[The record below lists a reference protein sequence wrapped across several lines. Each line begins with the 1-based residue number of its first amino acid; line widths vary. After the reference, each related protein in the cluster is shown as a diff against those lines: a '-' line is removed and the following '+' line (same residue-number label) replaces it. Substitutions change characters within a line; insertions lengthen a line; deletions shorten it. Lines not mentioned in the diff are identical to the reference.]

1 MKTRVTELL
10 GIDYPIIQGAMQY
23 MSLAELA
30 AAVSNAGGLGIV
42 PAMAFQ
48 TTDDLRQ
55 EINKMKALTTKPF
68 GFNISLVP
76 EVVIPELIFDYIQ
89 VLIEEG
95 VQIVETSGQRPAE
108 FIKPLKEAGI
118 KVIHKVTTVRHAKA
132 AEADGA
138 DIISVIGMEG
148 GGHPGSSQ
156 VAGQILW
163 AKAAEELSVPVLAG
177 GGIVDGKGIYA
188 ALALGVDGVLMSTRF
203 AATPEVNASDAYR
216 EAVLSVPEYGTV
228 LTMTSL
234 NNAMRVANNAR
245 AQEILKAEAED
256 ATIKELMPLISGKS
270 NFEAMMGGRLD
281 EAQLSVGQGIGRID
295 KIQTVSEIFE
305 EIKQDFLHIH
315 QRMNVLLS

>member
-42 PAMAFQ
+42 PAMAFP

-108 FIKPLKEAGI
+108 FIKPLKDAGI

-234 NNAMRVANNAR
+234 NNAMRVANNTR
-245 AQEILKAEAED
+245 AQEILKAEAEG

-270 NFEAMMGGRLD
+270 NFEAMMAGRLH

-295 KIQTVSEIFE
+295 KIQTVSEVFE
-305 EIKQDFLHIH
+305 EIKQDFLHVH

>member
-10 GIDYPIIQGAMQY
+10 GIEYPIVQGAMQY

-42 PAMAFQ
+42 PAMAFP
-48 TTDDLRQ
+48 TTDELRQ

-108 FIKPLKEAGI
+108 FIKPLKDAGI

-234 NNAMRVANNAR
+234 NNAMRVANNTR
-245 AQEILKAEAED
+245 AQEILKAEAEG

-270 NFEAMMGGRLD
+270 NFEAMMAGRLH

-305 EIKQDFLHIH
+305 EIKQDFLYVHH
-315 QRMNVLLS
+315 RMNVLLS

>member
-10 GIDYPIIQGAMQY
+10 GIEYPIVQGAMQY

-42 PAMAFQ
+42 PAMAFP

-108 FIKPLKEAGI
+108 FIKPLKDAGI

-203 AATPEVNASDAYR
+203 AVTPEVNASDAYR

-234 NNAMRVANNAR
+234 NNAMRVANNTR
-245 AQEILKAEAED
+245 AQEILKAEAEG

-270 NFEAMMGGRLD
+270 NFEAMMAGRLH

-305 EIKQDFLHIH
+305 EIKQDFLYVHH
-315 QRMNVLLS
+315 RMNVLLS

>member
-42 PAMAFQ
+42 PAMAFP

-108 FIKPLKEAGI
+108 FIKPLKDAGI

-245 AQEILKAEAED
+245 AQEILKAEAEG

-295 KIQTVSEIFE
+295 KIQTVSEVFE
-305 EIKQDFLHIH
+305 EIKQDFLHVH

>member
-1 MKTRVTELL
+1 
-10 GIDYPIIQGAMQY
+10 MQY
-23 MSLAELA
+23 MFLAELA
-30 AAVSNAGGLGIV
+30 AVVSNAGGLGIV

-48 TTDDLRQ
+48 TTDNLHQ
-55 EINKMKALTTKPF
+55 EMDKMRALTTKPF
-68 GFNISLVP
+68 GFNISFVP

-108 FIKPLKEAGI
+108 FIRPLKEAGI

-148 GGHPGSSQ
+148 GGHPGSSH

-163 AKAAEELSVPVLAG
+163 AKAAEKLSVPVLAG

-203 AATPEVNASDAYR
+203 AVTPEVNASDAYR

-234 NNAMRVANNAR
+234 NNAMRVANNTR
-245 AQEILKAEAED
+245 AQEILKAEAEG

-305 EIKQDFLHIH
+305 EIKQDFLHVH
-315 QRMNVLLS
+315 QSMNVLLS

>member
-108 FIKPLKEAGI
+108 FIKPLKDAGI

-245 AQEILKAEAED
+245 AQEILKAEAEG

-305 EIKQDFLHIH
+305 EIKQDFLYVHH
-315 QRMNVLLS
+315 RMNVLLS